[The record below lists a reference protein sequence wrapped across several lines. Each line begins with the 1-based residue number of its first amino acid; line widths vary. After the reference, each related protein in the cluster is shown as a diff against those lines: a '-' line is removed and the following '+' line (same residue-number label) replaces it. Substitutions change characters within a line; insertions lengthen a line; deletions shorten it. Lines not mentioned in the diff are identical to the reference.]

1 VTPTSGSGKTII
13 DRCMTDES
21 ILQTELIDEIPD
33 DHRPDDEWIAARLRV
48 DHEFKKRM
56 AASVQRKFKRN
67 FQGGMGTGYTTSDE
81 VWSHFKPTVEQ
92 LNKWINKE
100 GRGENRIDEQ
110 SAMKGEDRDTV
121 NDTAKDS
128 DSGSNDDGAALLSDA
143 DEDQRSNGSEAGT
156 ASQSDQVVHA
166 RTIERNKHDDSE
178 GTKPTNVSAA
188 TARDTSN
195 DPPQDTWL
203 GMLPELRD
211 GPQD

>member
-1 VTPTSGSGKTII
+1 
-13 DRCMTDES
+13 
-21 ILQTELIDEIPD
+21 
-33 DHRPDDEWIAARLRV
+33 
-48 DHEFKKRM
+48 
-56 AASVQRKFKRN
+56 
-67 FQGGMGTGYTTSDE
+67 
-81 VWSHFKPTVEQ
+81 
-92 LNKWINKE
+92 
-100 GRGENRIDEQ
+100 
-110 SAMKGEDRDTV
+110 
-121 NDTAKDS
+121 
-128 DSGSNDDGAALLSDA
+128 LLSDA
-143 DEDQRSNGSEAGT
+143 DEDQRSNSSEAGT